1 MPALSL
7 SAILLPGRESSADDD
22 SANLMCLVNPTNPTG
37 DYMRIEELKNYIKKR
52 CRRGTSV
59 LVDES
64 MQPWVGENWREDSLV
79 SQGEWRRK
87 MSVEEGVDVFVIHSW
102 TKVWSCTGLRLGS
115 IIAPTAAIMTTIR
128 SKQVPWSVNSMGLA
142 FLSEAC
148 KDKQYLETMWQVTTE
163 WRAYQVRELGK
174 LWPSWKCIGEP
185 FLSWVWIEMPDEE
198 TAEKA
203 VNIAKLNGTPIRWG
217 KPGYRLPN
225 YIRIAVRS
233 PELTD
238 QLLAGW
244 RKAMPSEGSS
254 PVDATAITQ

>member
-1 MPALSL
+1 MPSWPTK
-7 SAILLPGRESSADDD
+7 LLHTFPGATF
-22 SANLMCLVNPTNPTG
+22 A
-37 DYMRIEELKNYIKKR
+37 KHH
-52 CRRGTSV
+52 
-59 LVDES
+59 
-64 MQPWVGENWREDSLV
+64 LV
-79 SQGEWRRK
+79 SWRFTLK
-87 MSVEEGVDVFVIHSW
+87 PMIYQ
-102 TKVWSCTGLRLGS
+102 
-115 IIAPTAAIMTTIR
+115 TAH
-128 SKQVPWSVNSMGLA
+128 
-142 FLSEAC
+142 
-148 KDKQYLETMWQVTTE
+148 
-163 WRAYQVRELGK
+163 
-174 LWPSWKCIGEP
+174 